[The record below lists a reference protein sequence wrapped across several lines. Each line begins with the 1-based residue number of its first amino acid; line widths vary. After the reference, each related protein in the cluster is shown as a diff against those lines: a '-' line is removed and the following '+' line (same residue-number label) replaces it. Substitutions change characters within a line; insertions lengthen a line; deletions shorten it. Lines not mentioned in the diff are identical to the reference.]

1 MTNAMKKA
9 WTGLVQPLLQRPR
22 QFQVAALCYREVEGR
37 TEVLLITSRDT
48 GRWILP
54 KGWPMDG
61 MDAPDAALKEAWEE
75 AGVKTGDLDKD
86 PIGAF
91 DYEKRLDDGYESPV
105 HAQVYKVKVVEMTD
119 EFPEA
124 DERSLSWFTP
134 DEAANKVKEPGLQ
147 EILRQI

>member
-1 MTNAMKKA
+1 MKKA
-9 WTGLVQPLLQRPR
+9 WTNLVQPLLQRPR
-22 QFQVAALCYREVEGR
+22 QFQVAALCYRETGAR

-61 MDAPDAALKEAWEE
+61 MDAPEAALKEAWEE
-75 AGVKTGDLDKD
+75 AGVKTGELQKE
-86 PIGAF
+86 PIGTF

-105 HAQVYKVKVVEMTD
+105 QAQVYKVRVVDMAER
-119 EFPEA
+119 FPEA
-124 DERSLSWFTP
+124 DERTLNWVTP
-134 DEAANKVKEPGLQ
+134 DEAANLVNEPGLQ

>member
-22 QFQVAALCYREVEGR
+22 QFQVAALCYRETAGK

-61 MDAPDAALKEAWEE
+61 MDAPEAALKEAWEE
-75 AGVKTGDLDKD
+75 AGVKSGELEPA

-105 HAQVYKVKVVEMTD
+105 HAQVYKVKVLEMSET
-119 EFPEA
+119 FPEVE
-124 DERSLSWFTP
+124 ERNLNWVTP
-134 DEAANKVKEPGLQ
+134 DEAANMVNEPGLQ